1 MKVRFAGSLLLVA
14 CVALVTTVSM
24 AGDLKSGL
32 KERSGGAFDVKAIT
46 GGQKG
51 NTLCYV

>member
-1 MKVRFAGSLLLVA
+1 MKARVVGSLMLVV
-14 CVALVTTVSM
+14 CVALGTSV
-24 AGDLKSGL
+24 AGDVKSG
-32 KERSGGAFDVKAIT
+32 KRGGAFDVKAIT